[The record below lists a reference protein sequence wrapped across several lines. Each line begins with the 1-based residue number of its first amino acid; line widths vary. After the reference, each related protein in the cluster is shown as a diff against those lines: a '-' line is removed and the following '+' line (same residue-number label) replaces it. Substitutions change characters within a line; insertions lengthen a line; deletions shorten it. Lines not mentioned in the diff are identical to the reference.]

1 MDVMIWGGA
10 ALSLVGLALL
20 VWSIVKVARARAAQL
35 DEEALREVIRRAMPL
50 NMGGLM
56 LSVFGLMLVILG
68 IWLG

>member
-10 ALSLVGLALL
+10 AVSLVGLVLL
-20 VWSIVKVARARAAQL
+20 VWSIIKVARGRAAGL
-35 DEEALREVIRRAMPL
+35 EDADLREVIRRAMPM
-50 NMGGLM
+50 NMGGLL

>member
-10 ALSLVGLALL
+10 AVSLVGLVLL
-20 VWSIVKVARARAAQL
+20 VWSIIKVARGRSAGLEDA
-35 DEEALREVIRRAMPL
+35 ELREVIRRAMPM
-50 NMGGLM
+50 NMGGLL